1 MSVEQFLLSP
11 GLGPGRTNEA
21 GCLRAVC
28 HRVVTMDG
36 TSQPEDEATNEDD
49 RVKDLPSRRVIRDI
63 IELSTNPC
71 LNPPYVWISMTC
83 LYTLI
88 IV

>member
-1 MSVEQFLLSP
+1 M
-11 GLGPGRTNEA
+11 
-21 GCLRAVC
+21 
-28 HRVVTMDG
+28 VTMNG

-83 LYTLI
+83 LCTLM